1 MFAENKKTLKVHKSE
16 LNVLCSFLYSLT
28 YSYLCTP
35 KRKSMYIAKKLRE
48 ESISEYL
55 LYMWQVEDLI
65 RANGCDID
73 KLEQTVVVPY
83 GLPAEQHAELTEWY
97 ANLVEMMRLE
107 GVEQCGHLQ
116 INKNIIIALTDLHI
130 RLMHSQKFP
139 FYQAAYYKAL
149 PFIVELRAKGGGQE
163 KAELENCFDA
173 LYGVWMLRLQRK
185 EVGKE
190 TAVAVADI
198 VKFVGL
204 LSDYYAKERAG
215 ELDIEE

>member
-1 MFAENKKTLKVHKSE
+1 
-16 LNVLCSFLYSLT
+16 
-28 YSYLCTP
+28 
-35 KRKSMYIAKKLRE
+35 MYISKKLRE

-65 RANGCDID
+65 RANACDID
-73 KLEQTVVVPY
+73 RIEQTVVASY
-83 GLPAEQHAELTEWY
+83 NLPEAQHAELTEWY

-107 GVEQCGHLQ
+107 GVEKNGHLQ
-116 INKNIIIALTDLHI
+116 INKNVIIQLADLHI
-130 RLMHSQKFP
+130 RLMHSKKFP

-149 PFIVELRAKGGGQE
+149 PFIVELRAKGGQD
-163 KAELENCFDA
+163 KSELENCFDA

-190 TAVAVADI
+190 TAAAVADI
-198 VKFVGL
+198 VKFVGM

-215 ELDIEE
+215 ELDLEE

>member
-1 MFAENKKTLKVHKSE
+1 
-16 LNVLCSFLYSLT
+16 
-28 YSYLCTP
+28 
-35 KRKSMYIAKKLRE
+35 MYISKQLRE
-48 ESISEYL
+48 QSISEYL

-73 KLEQTVVVPY
+73 KIEHSVVTAY
-83 GLPAEQHAELTEWY
+83 NLPEAQHAELTEWY

-107 GVEQCGHLQ
+107 RVEQSGHLQ
-116 INKNIIIALTDLHI
+116 INKNVIISLADLHY

-149 PFIVELRAKGGGQE
+149 PFIVELRAKGGQE
-163 KAELENCFDA
+163 KSELENCFDA

-190 TAVAVADI
+190 TAAAVADI

-204 LSDYYAKERAG
+204 LSDYYNKDRAG
-215 ELDIEE
+215 ELDLEN